1 MWPAICLPEQDIAGG
16 RAHEHGPR
24 PERGG
29 GELEVPGDER
39 SEARDRCLGAT
50 TYTWSATTPPPSH
63 LWLRVVATSS
73 LLLLL
78 PARVLQRLEREVLGL
93 VQVVRG
99 GLGVGFFG
107 RCNAAVKT
115 VWTPGGR

>member
-1 MWPAICLPEQDIAGG
+1 M
-16 RAHEHGPR
+16 
-24 PERGG
+24 
-29 GELEVPGDER
+29 PGDER

-78 PARVLQRLEREVLGL
+78 PWDWCMFWCRAAGAGTGAAETGA
-93 VQVVRG
+93 G
-99 GLGVGFFG
+99 GVGTGAGGAWWLGVGFFG
-107 RCNAAVKT
+107 RGNTAVKK